1 MDEKMDIM
9 PQKPRGSNSQ
19 QIISKCRILRCCG
32 DRNIQR
38 RVELLPFS
46 SVIRSARCR
55 ALINEK
61 CPVSEESNV
70 FCLSIATI
78 DQKEYIST
86 RRFNLTRLRGDCFFA
101 SATIGR

>member
-1 MDEKMDIM
+1 MKDTIK
-9 PQKPRGSNSQ
+9 G
-19 QIISKCRILRCCG
+19 G
-32 DRNIQR
+32 A
-38 RVELLPFS
+38 ELLPFS

-78 DQKEYIST
+78 SQIEMQARSSSNSPGSEAI
-86 RRFNLTRLRGDCFFA
+86 A
-101 SATIGR
+101 SLPAPPLAVEEVLFDMI